1 MHNLQ
6 SLETGVL
13 VEMLMKNTTEYRKM
27 LDHDTHTKS
36 FSDCESNINVLE
48 ALINNR
54 LISKFNAT
62 STQESAFQYNNTF
75 QPGAARN

>member
-1 MHNLQ
+1 MQNLQ

-13 VEMLMKNTTEYRKM
+13 LEMLMKNTTEYRKM
-27 LDHDTHTKS
+27 LDHDTSSKN

-48 ALINNR
+48 AMINSR

-62 STQESAFQYNNTF
+62 STQESTYHYSNTF
-75 QPGAARN
+75 YPGTARN